1 MAMRKW
7 IMALAAV
14 CGIAGMMQAQE
25 KYEYNE
31 FYYQRS
37 SLFELLPVGNDDI
50 VFFGNSITNGCEWHE
65 LFGDSHIKNRGIS
78 SDVIQGLYDRCEPMM
93 KGQPRKVFVMA
104 GVNDV
109 SHNLSPDSIA
119 TAMEKLIVRM
129 KELSPRT
136 EIYLQSMLPINN
148 DFRRYKA
155 MLGKEQVI
163 VECNVRFKALA
174 ERLGVTWIDLYALFA
189 DADGKMPRR
198 YTNDGL
204 HLLGPAYIVWR
215 DAIAKYVK

>member
-1 MAMRKW
+1 
-7 IMALAAV
+7 
-14 CGIAGMMQAQE
+14 
-25 KYEYNE
+25 
-31 FYYQRS
+31 
-37 SLFELLPVGNDDI
+37 
-50 VFFGNSITNGCEWHE
+50 
-65 LFGDSHIKNRGIS
+65 
-78 SDVIQGLYDRCEPMM
+78 
-93 KGQPRKVFVMA
+93 MA

-119 TAMEKLIVRM
+119 TAMEKLIVHM

-174 ERLGVTWIDLYALFA
+174 AKLGVTWIDLYALFA

-204 HLLGPAYIVWR
+204 HLLGPAYLVWR